1 MESHQHLLFLLICFA
16 APFHLALSGETEPLD
31 SVPALGRTLYK
42 VIDAFPCVRLL
53 NLSGEIGCANPGD
66 GRVIAP
72 LVRFANVNA
81 TTKPSTILVTLDNL
95 QDFLER
101 AVNDKNFAEK
111 ISGVLLE
118 PGSDTRDKLKGFSPA
133 EKFPLAKFAPY
144 QNTSHEWNPDGSGIM
159 WNAYDFPVFL
169 LSCNS
174 TSILL
179 EAVLKNEKRKLAHN
193 IDVAEFNSVMQT
205 TKAGTH
211 NSEHCL
217 RESTCLPLGGYSV
230 WSSLP
235 PISASS
241 SESSKTIILAVTSMD
256 SASFF
261 RDKSFGADSP
271 VSGLVA
277 MLAAADAL
285 SHIDD
290 SQSFKKQLVFLIFT
304 GEAWGY
310 IGSRRFLHELD
321 LQSNST
327 KGLNSSLIDMV
338 LEIGSVG
345 KGYINGVNTFYAHAA
360 GDDLATNYTL
370 NALQVALAS
379 LKSDSVKLSNA
390 SSANPGIPP
399 SSLMMFLK
407 KNSRASGIVLEDF
420 DTSFSNEFYHS
431 HLDDIANVNST
442 SIVAAASLIAR
453 SLYILA
459 KDAENMTTSDLSV
472 INVNTSLVEELLLCL
487 LSCDPGLSC
496 RLVREYILPTSNCPS
511 SYVGV
516 ILGEPS
522 ATPYP
527 GQASDISRF
536 IWNFLADKTSGR
548 KGNSFSSCVQGC
560 NSSSDLCVKSEID
573 GKGIC
578 VTSTTRYVPA
588 YSTRLRFDSDA
599 WTVLPPNSS
608 DPMGMVDPVWTESNW
623 EVISLRVYTMQDAT
637 YDQLILLGGI
647 ALTMLSYVAIVAT
660 KTFITK
666 TLKRD

>member
-1 MESHQHLLFLLICFA
+1 MESHPHLLFLLICFA
-16 APFHLALSGETEPLD
+16 APFHLALSGEMEPLD

-53 NLSGEIGCANPGD
+53 NLSGEIGCANPGR
-66 GRVIAP
+66 GKVIAP

-95 QDFLER
+95 QDLLER
-101 AVNDKNFAEK
+101 AANDKNFAEK

-169 LSCNS
+169 LSSNS

-179 EAVLKNEKRKLAHN
+179 EAVLKNEKRKQPHN
-193 IDVAEFNSVMQT
+193 IDVAEFNSVMQD
-205 TKAGTH
+205 
-211 NSEHCL
+211 
-217 RESTCLPLGGYSV
+217 SV

-271 VSGLVA
+271 ISGLVA

-321 LQSNST
+321 LQSDST
-327 KGLNSSLIDMV
+327 RGLNFSLIDVV

-345 KGYINGVNTFYAHAA
+345 KGYGNGVNTFYAHAA
-360 GDDLATNYTL
+360 G
-370 NALQVALAS
+370 
-379 LKSDSVKLSNA
+379 
-390 SSANPGIPP
+390 
-399 SSLMMFLK
+399 
-407 KNSRASGIVLEDF
+407 
-420 DTSFSNEFYHS
+420 
-431 HLDDIANVNST
+431 
-442 SIVAAASLIAR
+442 
-453 SLYILA
+453 
-459 KDAENMTTSDLSV
+459 
-472 INVNTSLVEELLLCL
+472 
-487 LSCDPGLSC
+487 
-496 RLVREYILPTSNCPS
+496 
-511 SYVGV
+511 
-516 ILGEPS
+516 
-522 ATPYP
+522 
-527 GQASDISRF
+527 
-536 IWNFLADKTSGR
+536 
-548 KGNSFSSCVQGC
+548 
-560 NSSSDLCVKSEID
+560 
-573 GKGIC
+573 
-578 VTSTTRYVPA
+578 
-588 YSTRLRFDSDA
+588 
-599 WTVLPPNSS
+599 
-608 DPMGMVDPVWTESNW
+608 
-623 EVISLRVYTMQDAT
+623 
-637 YDQLILLGGI
+637 
-647 ALTMLSYVAIVAT
+647 
-660 KTFITK
+660 
-666 TLKRD
+666 